1 MRKMMIAIAAL
12 AVAAP
17 LAAQQQQ
24 GKDKDPTI
32 AAKGGGTLPAGW
44 SIALD
49 PKDIA
54 KNMTPAMVKFVTMGD
69 GYHFTSGP
77 AAIYWRAND
86 VTSGAYQV
94 TATFHQTKKIEGHG
108 DHGEAYGLVVGGSKL
123 DTPEAQYLYF
133 IVRQDGS
140 YMIRHRAGPD
150 DKTQLH
156 TIIPWTESPAINKPA
171 ADGSTTNTLLIH
183 CTGDSI
189 HFIANGK
196 LLQGFSK
203 ADMHGM
209 FPEGTAGIRMNHNL
223 DVHVSGFKVE
233 NLK

>member
-1 MRKMMIAIAAL
+1 MRRMLIALAAL

-32 AAKGGGTLPAGW
+32 AVNGGGAFPAGW
-44 SIALD
+44 SVALD
-49 PKDIA
+49 PKEIA
-54 KNMTPAMVKFVTMGD
+54 KGSTPAMVKFITMGD
-69 GYHFTSGP
+69 GYHFTTGP
-77 AAIYWRAND
+77 AAIYWRAGD
-86 VTSGAYQV
+86 VTNGAYAV
-94 TATFHQTKKIEGHG
+94 SATFHQTKKNEGHG

-123 DTPEAQYLYF
+123 GTPEAQYLYF

-156 TIIPWTESPAINKPA
+156 TIIPWTASDAVHKFG
-171 ADGSTTNTLLIH
+171 ADGSTTNSLLIH

-189 HFIANGK
+189 HFIANGT
-196 LLQGFSK
+196 LLRGFSK

-209 FPEGTAGIRMNHNL
+209 FPEGLAGIRMNHNL
-223 DVHVSGFKVE
+223 DV
-233 NLK
+233 

>member
-1 MRKMMIAIAAL
+1 MRRTLIAIAAMV
-12 AVAAP
+12 VATP

-24 GKDKDPTI
+24 GNDKDPTI
-32 AAKGGGTLPAGW
+32 AAKGGGALPAGW

-49 PKDIA
+49 PKEIA
-54 KNMTPAMVKFVTMGD
+54 KSATPAMVKFVTMGD
-69 GYHFTSGP
+69 GYHFTTGP
-77 AAIYWRAND
+77 AAIYYRAKD

-94 TATFHQTKKIEGHG
+94 TATFHQTKKNVGHG
-108 DHGEAYGLVVGGSKL
+108 DHGEAYGLVVGGSNL
-123 DTPEAQYLYF
+123 DSPDAQYLYF

-156 TIIPWTESPAINKPA
+156 TIVQWTESPAVNKVA

-183 CTGDSI
+183 CAGDSI
-189 HFIANGK
+189 HFLANGK

-203 ADMHGM
+203 AGLHGM
-209 FPEGTAGIRMNHNL
+209 FPEGVAGIRMNHNL

-233 NLK
+233 EIK